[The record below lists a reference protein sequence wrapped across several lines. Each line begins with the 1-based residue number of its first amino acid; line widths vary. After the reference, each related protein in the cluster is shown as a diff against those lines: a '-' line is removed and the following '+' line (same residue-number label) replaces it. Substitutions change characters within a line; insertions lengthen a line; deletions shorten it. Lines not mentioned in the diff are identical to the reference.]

1 MIPHELWQK
10 IFTFLDLKSQHN
22 VSKVSGDFCELIVSI
37 WTSNIARLK
46 PQFDVI
52 SEDHDIVRLNLT
64 MRSLLQ
70 DNKYNPL
77 EEQTDAEYKVLYKLL
92 QQHKILKQIHHLEE
106 IQDCHEN
113 FKKVRLPFN
122 TLIHIITLLQYLFF
136 HDYNVF
142 HCKYLDL
149 HQKWP
154 RPGQKSLE
162 KFIKQN
168 QVSIVLVFLPTDTSF
183 QHMCRLSRYQLD
195 LHMNI
200 ADSQMGVFGIECSS
214 SMKMSIGGLL
224 VIWIFICFEQRTDQ
238 LSPLC

>member
-37 WTSNIARLK
+37 WTSNIARLR

-70 DNKYNPL
+70 DNKYNQP
-77 EEQTDAEYKVLYKLL
+77 DAEYTFHYKCL

-113 FKKVRLPFN
+113 FKKVRLP
-122 TLIHIITLLQYLFF
+122 LL
-136 HDYNVF
+136 
-142 HCKYLDL
+142 
-149 HQKWP
+149 
-154 RPGQKSLE
+154 
-162 KFIKQN
+162 
-168 QVSIVLVFLPTDTSF
+168 
-183 QHMCRLSRYQLD
+183 
-195 LHMNI
+195 
-200 ADSQMGVFGIECSS
+200 
-214 SMKMSIGGLL
+214 
-224 VIWIFICFEQRTDQ
+224 
-238 LSPLC
+238 

>member
-37 WTSNIARLK
+37 WTSNISRLK

-64 MRSLLQ
+64 MRSLMQ

-106 IQDCHEN
+106 IQELNCHEN
-113 FKKVRLPFN
+113 FKQVRLLFI

-168 QVSIVLVFLPTDTSF
+168 QVSFVFFSTDISF
-183 QHMCRLSRYQLD
+183 QNMWR
-195 LHMNI
+195 
-200 ADSQMGVFGIECSS
+200 
-214 SMKMSIGGLL
+214 
-224 VIWIFICFEQRTDQ
+224 
-238 LSPLC
+238 

>member
-37 WTSNIARLK
+37 WTSNIARLR

-70 DNKYNPL
+70 DKDIKYNPL
-77 EEQTDAEYKVLYKLL
+77 EEPTDAEYKFLYKLL

-113 FKKVRLPFN
+113 FKKVRLP
-122 TLIHIITLLQYLFF
+122 LL
-136 HDYNVF
+136 
-142 HCKYLDL
+142 
-149 HQKWP
+149 
-154 RPGQKSLE
+154 
-162 KFIKQN
+162 
-168 QVSIVLVFLPTDTSF
+168 
-183 QHMCRLSRYQLD
+183 
-195 LHMNI
+195 
-200 ADSQMGVFGIECSS
+200 
-214 SMKMSIGGLL
+214 
-224 VIWIFICFEQRTDQ
+224 
-238 LSPLC
+238 